1 MSTAGAV
8 PVNDGPWLV
17 PRPRLVARLRAGAR
31 GRVTVL
37 SAPAGYGK
45 RALLD
50 QWRAVPDVA
59 PWMHMELG
67 ALTPH
72 LSPSEIARHLER
84 SSLDM
89 HVVATCRSRWPWVL
103 GGTQLRCDVAVL
115 DERDLAF
122 NRDEARVLL
131 FDVSGR
137 ALTERQVDALLD
149 RTQGWAVGL
158 RAAAL
163 GLRRADPDAFVDDF
177 GGDDAHVSKFF
188 AHEVLA
194 EVPERFRRFLRRTSV
209 LHGLDGPSGVAVSGD
224 PAAGAI
230 LHMLERR
237 GLFARRCDPIEER
250 FAYHPLFRDHL
261 RQDLRVVEPPTEAE
275 VLRRAAQWHERE
287 GRLGEAADH
296 LMEATDWD
304 ALLRLADRH
313 GRSLFE
319 RGATGE
325 VLRWVDAI
333 PATHC
338 EPREL
343 ALRRAYLNTIVGR
356 VRLAKHLVDGLRDD
370 ELSRGEALVVD
381 SLRSTWSFWNV
392 APESV
397 IETADRALGCVDD
410 LDPAEIPDVFE
421 LTTPDRLRT
430 MAATSRARALWYA
443 GDVAASRRALSV
455 LVHRPGTYPPWRV
468 HALGALGLLEAW
480 AGNLTSADRYA
491 RESLAVAASGR
502 LLGHP
507 ASIDARLALARVSRE
522 RGLLHAAE
530 RHLGPAQ
537 HLATAMF
544 RPALVVLGT
553 IERALCDLAAGAPAR
568 AKAAIDRNR
577 ASGDPPA
584 PPAIARRLLATE
596 VRVLLALG
604 DVPRAQA
611 VLDTAE
617 EPVADLVP
625 VAVQAAVA
633 RRDLVAARALLGRRH
648 PGEDEPA
655 ARLEH
660 ELWLAILDAESGDRR
675 RALPRAA
682 AVVEAARA
690 EGHVRLLLDA
700 GPPAERLLRALA
712 HRTPS
717 RYLWHV
723 LRAAPAPATVETS
736 GVRGAVTLSDRELE
750 VVRHLP
756 SAMSSAEIAAQ
767 LFISLNTLKTHLR
780 AVYRKLGVKG
790 RREAIERAEELGL
803 A

>member
-8 PVNDGPWLV
+8 PLGDGPWGV
-17 PRPRLVARLRAGAR
+17 PRPRLAVPLRAGTR

-45 RALLD
+45 RTVLD
-50 QWRAVPDVA
+50 QWRAVPDPA
-59 PWMHMELG
+59 PWTHVELD

-84 SSLDM
+84 SSLDT

-103 GGTQLRCDVAVL
+103 GGMPLRCRVAVL

-122 NRDEARVLL
+122 TRDEARALL
-131 FDVSGR
+131 LDLSGR
-137 ALTERQVDALLD
+137 ALTERQLDALLD

-158 RAAAL
+158 RAAAI
-163 GLRRADPDAFVDDF
+163 GLRRADPDRFVDDF
-177 GGDDAHVSKFF
+177 AGDDPHVSRFF

-194 EVPERFRRFLRRTSV
+194 GAPERVRRFLLRTSV
-209 LHGLDGPSGVAVSGD
+209 LHGLDGPAGTAVSGD

-230 LHMLERR
+230 LHLLERR
-237 GLFARRCDPIEER
+237 GLFTRRCDSTEER

-261 RQDLRVVEPPTEAE
+261 RHELRVAEPLTEAE
-275 VLRRAAQWHERE
+275 ALRRAARWHERE
-287 GRLGEAADH
+287 GRLGKAADH

-304 ALLRLADRH
+304 GLLRLADRH

-325 VLRWVDAI
+325 VLRWIDAI

-356 VRLAKHLVDGLRDD
+356 VRLARHLVDGLRDD
-370 ELSRGEALVVD
+370 DLSRGEALVAD
-381 SLRSTWSFWNV
+381 ALRSTWSFWNV

-397 IETADRALGCVDD
+397 ILAADRALASVDD
-410 LDPAEIPDVFE
+410 LDPAEIPAIFE

-443 GDVAASRRALSV
+443 GDVDASRRALTG
-455 LVHRPGTYPPWRV
+455 LVHEAGYPPWRV
-468 HALGALGLLEAW
+468 HALGLLGLLEAW
-480 AGNLTSADRYA
+480 AGNLTAADRYA

-502 LLGHP
+502 LLAHP
-507 ASIDARLALARVSRE
+507 ASIDARLTLARVSRE

-537 HLATAMF
+537 QLATTNF
-544 RPALVVLGT
+544 RPALVVLCT
-553 IERALCDLAAGAPAR
+553 VERALCDLAAGTPAR
-568 AKAAIDRNR
+568 AKAAIDRSR

-584 PPAIARRLLATE
+584 PPAVARRLLAAE

-604 DVPRAQA
+604 DAPRAQA
-611 VLDTAE
+611 TLDAAGDSL
-617 EPVADLVP
+617 ADLVP

-633 RRDLVAARALLGRRH
+633 RRDLVAARALLGRRY
-648 PGEDEPA
+648 PGDDEPA

-660 ELWLAILDAESGDRR
+660 ELWLAITDAESGDHR

-682 AVVEAARA
+682 AVVEAASA
-690 EGHVRLLLDA
+690 ERHVRLFLDA
-700 GPPAERLLRALA
+700 GPPAERLLRSLA
-712 HRTPS
+712 HRAPS
-717 RYLWHV
+717 RYLRHV
-723 LRAAPAPATVETS
+723 VRSAPASVGTW
-736 GVRGAVTLSDRELE
+736 GVRDAVELSDRELE

-756 SAMSSAEIAAQ
+756 SPMSSTEIAAQ

-780 AVYRKLGVKG
+780 AVYRKLGAKG